1 MCIEEKAEPL
11 EINMS
16 SSTITTIFFLG
27 GITFL
32 ADLFL
37 FIKLKTAGNSTL
49 QNLILFLKIY
59 ILSLLGVLSSGV
71 LFVSLFMVAHG

>member
-1 MCIEEKAEPL
+1 MYIEEKAEPL

-27 GITFL
+27 GITFI

-37 FIKLKTAGNSTL
+37 FIKLKGADNSAL
-49 QNLILFLKIY
+49 ENSMLFIKIY
-59 ILSLLGVLSSGV
+59 ISSILGVLSTGV

>member
-1 MCIEEKAEPL
+1 MYTEEKAEPL

-27 GITFL
+27 GITFI

-37 FIKLKTAGNSTL
+37 FIKLKGADNSTL
-49 QNLILFLKIY
+49 ENSMLFIKIY
-59 ILSLLGVLSSGV
+59 ISSILGVLSTGV

>member
-1 MCIEEKAEPL
+1 MCTEEKVEPL

-37 FIKLKTAGNSTL
+37 FIKLKVADNSTL
-49 QNLILFLKIY
+49 QNSMLFLKIY
-59 ILSLLGVLSSGV
+59 ILSVLGVLSSGV

>member
-1 MCIEEKAEPL
+1 
-11 EINMS
+11 MS

-37 FIKLKTAGNSTL
+37 FIKLKVADNSTL
-49 QNLILFLKIY
+49 QNSMLFLKIY
-59 ILSLLGVLSSGV
+59 ILSVLGVLSSGV

>member
-1 MCIEEKAEPL
+1 
-11 EINMS
+11 MS

-37 FIKLKTAGNSTL
+37 FIKLKVADNSTL
-49 QNLILFLKIY
+49 QNSMMFLKIY
-59 ILSLLGVLSSGV
+59 ILSVLGVLSSGV

>member
-1 MCIEEKAEPL
+1 MYTEEKAEPL

-27 GITFL
+27 GITFI

-37 FIKLKTAGNSTL
+37 FIKLKGIDNS
-49 QNLILFLKIY
+49 ILENSMLFIKIY
-59 ILSLLGVLSSGV
+59 ISSILGVLSTGV

>member
-1 MCIEEKAEPL
+1 MYIEEKAEPL

-27 GITFL
+27 GITFI

-37 FIKLKTAGNSTL
+37 FIKLKGIDNS
-49 QNLILFLKIY
+49 ILENSMLFIKIY
-59 ILSLLGVLSSGV
+59 ISSILGVLSTGV

>member
-1 MCIEEKAEPL
+1 
-11 EINMS
+11 MS

-37 FIKLKTAGNSTL
+37 FVKLKVADNSTL
-49 QNLILFLKIY
+49 QNSMMFLKIY
-59 ILSLLGVLSSGV
+59 ILSVLGVLSSGV

>member
-37 FIKLKTAGNSTL
+37 FIKLKVADNSTL
-49 QNLILFLKIY
+49 QNSMLFLKIY
-59 ILSLLGVLSSGV
+59 ILSVLGVLSSGV

>member
-1 MCIEEKAEPL
+1 MCTEEKAEPL

-37 FIKLKTAGNSTL
+37 FIKLKVADNSTL
-49 QNLILFLKIY
+49 QNSMMFLKIY
-59 ILSLLGVLSSGV
+59 ILSVLGVLSSGV

>member
-1 MCIEEKAEPL
+1 MCTEEKAEPL

-37 FIKLKTAGNSTL
+37 FIKLKVADNSTL
-49 QNLILFLKIY
+49 QNSMLFLKIY
-59 ILSLLGVLSSGV
+59 ILSVLGVLSSGV

>member
-1 MCIEEKAEPL
+1 MCTEEKAEPL

-37 FIKLKTAGNSTL
+37 FVKLKVADNSTL
-49 QNLILFLKIY
+49 QNSMLFLKIY
-59 ILSLLGVLSSGV
+59 ILSVLGVLSSGV